1 MRSRPKTNVGYAPGH
16 PLELRRTSKEMRF
29 DKRNALFGIRTFSG
43 YFYDNRRRGH
53 QRARVW
59 TVFLVGGLVSP
70 KLLQKGAPAL
80 RRRVTFLTSVTWD
93 PDCDGL
99 DATTTIM
106 LRGHGRRP
114 LQGFRKRNASLLAAN
129 NGHDGD
135 DDDGDHVN
143 HEETTTLTEP
153 TMTAVTTVA
162 AVHMII
168 SSLSLPFKT
177 SVPMVCHKYV
187 MTLSSFGLRYIRA
200 KHVSMRSGVQFG
212 MTLGDGRRR
221 GHRRAV
227 RNTVHG
233 CFGGS
238 RPPYY
243 GQYTHDDNRRRH
255 QRPQYDCHDDHN
267 HKATMKYEDDGN
279 EGFAGIPFHAWRGH
293 VIILSAYK
301 SMLFYDESSLPPSA
315 SIDHIS
321 LRERQALFSV
331 ATEFV
336 GGLMIGIEGEY
347 SIRLVYFPSFCTR
360 EPWHFDDDASHER
373 PSRHQ
378 LWTRDGSLTVVV
390 VIIVIIVNGEATTS
404 DNEVTKT
411 MYFGHGQHPGH
422 DGDDDNGDHVNSE
435 EQRRRQPQR
444 CTSLFWGTRALL
456 FLHSILNKSAIAI
469 SPVLLLCGFPP
480 SRLQWSHMF
489 RRVGEHDRHPGHILP
504 SIARWVF
511 FHKQSPCASR
521 GSAIREPRHS
531 NDDASHGRRGYLTSA
546 PSDPNCDGPNA
557 VTNNLDLD
565 DQAIPGRGGR
575 ATTTTRVA
583 GWLVKASDEDATTT
597 TMRRLGDGLAGRS
610 LHKEHKYNS
619 RKPEAFHAWKGHVTI
634 LSAYKTVFSDAS
646 LLLPHLPSRFFH
658 HLRAPS
664 TAKSSPKKGNT
675 LI

>member
-1 MRSRPKTNVGYAPGH
+1 
-16 PLELRRTSKEMRF
+16 
-29 DKRNALFGIRTFSG
+29 
-43 YFYDNRRRGH
+43 
-53 QRARVW
+53 
-59 TVFLVGGLVSP
+59 
-70 KLLQKGAPAL
+70 
-80 RRRVTFLTSVTWD
+80 
-93 PDCDGL
+93 
-99 DATTTIM
+99 
-106 LRGHGRRP
+106 
-114 LQGFRKRNASLLAAN
+114 
-129 NGHDGD
+129 
-135 DDDGDHVN
+135 
-143 HEETTTLTEP
+143 
-153 TMTAVTTVA
+153 
-162 AVHMII
+162 
-168 SSLSLPFKT
+168 
-177 SVPMVCHKYV
+177 
-187 MTLSSFGLRYIRA
+187 
-200 KHVSMRSGVQFG
+200 
-212 MTLGDGRRR
+212 
-221 GHRRAV
+221 
-227 RNTVHG
+227 
-233 CFGGS
+233 
-238 RPPYY
+238 
-243 GQYTHDDNRRRH
+243 
-255 QRPQYDCHDDHN
+255 
-267 HKATMKYEDDGN
+267 
-279 EGFAGIPFHAWRGH
+279 
-293 VIILSAYK
+293 
-301 SMLFYDESSLPPSA
+301 MLFYDESSLPPSA

-373 PSRHQ
+373 CELHTGPAIPTLTAQTITPSTMDARRVIDSRRRHHRHHRQ
-378 LWTRDGSLTVVV
+378 RRGD
-390 VIIVIIVNGEATTS
+390 NR